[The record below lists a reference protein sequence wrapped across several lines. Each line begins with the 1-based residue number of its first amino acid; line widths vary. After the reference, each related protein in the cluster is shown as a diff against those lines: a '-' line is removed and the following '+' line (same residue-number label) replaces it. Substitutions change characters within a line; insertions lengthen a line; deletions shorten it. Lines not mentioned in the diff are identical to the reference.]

1 MNKKILITGAEGFIG
16 SHLIETLVKKN
27 FKVKALV
34 HYNSF
39 NSIGW
44 LNYLDKEIIKNC
56 EIVYG
61 DIRDNVFIQNITKGI
76 DTVINLAALISI
88 PYSYIAPSS
97 FISTNLIGTYNILEA
112 TKRNNVSKLILTST
126 SEVYGTAE
134 FVPITEQH
142 PLKAQ
147 SPYAASKI
155 AADQLA
161 LSYYKSFDVPVT
173 ILRPF
178 NTFGPRQSG
187 RAIIPSIISQL
198 VNKNKFIKIGNLTPT
213 RDFTYVDD
221 TVEAFVLALKKNL
234 SGEVINIGNQFE
246 ISIKGILNIFKKD
259 FNFDFKIIIDK
270 KRVRPKKSEVFRLLS
285 SDVKARKLLQWKPN
299 FKGIIGFKKGL
310 KKTIEWFSNP
320 DNLRL
325 YNSNIYNI

>member
-1 MNKKILITGAEGFIG
+1 MNKTILITGAEGFIG
-16 SHLIETLVKKN
+16 SHLTEALIKKN
-27 FKVKALV
+27 FNVKALV
-34 HYNSF
+34 FYNSL

-44 LNYLDKEIIKNC
+44 LSFLDKKIIKNC
-56 EIVYG
+56 EIIHG
-61 DIRDNVFIQNITKGI
+61 DIRDNSFILNITKRV
-76 DTVINLAALISI
+76 DVAINLAALISI
-88 PYSYIAPSS
+88 PYSYIAPGS
-97 FISTNLIGTYNILEA
+97 FISTNLLGTYNILEA
-112 TKRNNVSKLILTST
+112 ARRNNISKLILTST

-134 FVPITEQH
+134 FIPMTEKH

-161 LSYYKSFDVPVT
+161 FSYYKSFNVPVT

-198 VNKNKFIKIGNLTPT
+198 VNGNKVIKIGNLSPK
-213 RDFTYVDD
+213 RDFTYVED
-221 TVEAFVLALKKNL
+221 TIEAFILALKKNI
-234 SGEVINIGNQFE
+234 SGEAINIGNRFE
-246 ISIKGILNIFKKD
+246 ISIQGILDILKKD
-259 FNFDFKIIIDK
+259 FNYDFKIVVDK
-270 KRVRPKKSEVFRLLS
+270 NRIRPKKSEVFRLLA
-285 SDVKARKLLQWKPN
+285 SDVKARKLLHWKPKY
-299 FKGIIGFKKGL
+299 KGIIGFKKGL
-310 KKTIEWFSNP
+310 EKTIDWFSNP